1 MGGAIC
7 DTAKGTFRA
16 TMHIRLETKIQYKF
30 RYNFI
35 DNKKPF
41 HFFDQEGMVSRMEK
55 REEEFEQRIETGGKG
70 TERSFKGM
78 A

>member
-1 MGGAIC
+1 MIQQ
-7 DTAKGTFRA
+7 RA
-16 TMHIRLETKIQYKF
+16 HLEQRCTSGWRPKIQYKF

-55 REEEFEQRIETGGKG
+55 REEEFEQRIETGGKRA
-70 TERSFKGM
+70 E
-78 A
+78 